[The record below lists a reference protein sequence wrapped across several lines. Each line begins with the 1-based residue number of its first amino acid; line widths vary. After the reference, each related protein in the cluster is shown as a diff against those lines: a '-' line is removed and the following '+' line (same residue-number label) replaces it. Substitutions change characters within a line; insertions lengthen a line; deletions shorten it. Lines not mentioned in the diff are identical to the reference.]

1 MNNYIIKTI
10 LLATIL
16 VAFNSCAQNA
26 KKTENMNTEFRDK
39 IKNIYKN
46 VKSYD
51 YNPTYQIRYDKFNC
65 PIEFYVNDVLVL
77 YLHDSGKSAGE
88 QHVDIP
94 QFILKSGIHTI
105 RIKIYPLLD
114 KNKKFEKFVSKDVKL
129 KVRLVYG
136 DYERELKDWAN
147 FKEVIKFELPKI
159 DHDVPFI
166 ELSKEFTA
174 TVPYELEGW
183 SKGVDL
189 SEEKP
194 EELEQEVKQR
204 MLEIADLY
212 RNKNIE
218 GLAKEHYNRVREFDQ
233 AFYFTT
239 KENSAS
245 WESELQEALN
255 ESKSIEVMDGKMKLM
270 ADGKLVTMLVN
281 DGTFKD
287 QGVIRSRVEGGY
299 SDFFP
304 QYFYRPKE
312 GAKLEVIR

>member
-16 VAFNSCAQNA
+16 VTFNSCGQNA

-51 YNPTYQIRYDKFNC
+51 YNPVYQVRYENYNC
-65 PIEFYVNDVLVL
+65 PMELYINDVLVV
-77 YLHDSGKSAGE
+77 YLAGDGRSAGE
-88 QHVDIP
+88 QIVQVA
-94 QFILKSGIHTI
+94 QFILKSGLQTV
-105 RIKIYPLLD
+105 RVKIYPLMD
-114 KNKKFEKFVSKDVKL
+114 KNKNLEKFVSKDAQLKL
-129 KVRLVYG
+129 RVTYR
-136 DYERELKDWAN
+136 DYEREKSSD
-147 FKEVIKFELPKI
+147 FKEVFKAELPALE
-159 DHDVPFI
+159 HDIPFI
-166 ELSKEFTA
+166 ELKKEFIA
-174 TVPYELEGW
+174 KVPYELEGW

-189 SEEKP
+189 SEEKT
-194 EELEQEVKQR
+194 EELEQEVKKR

-245 WESELQEALN
+245 WEKELQDALN

-270 ADGKLVTMLVN
+270 ANGKLVTILIN

-299 SDFFP
+299 SDYYP
-304 QYFYRPKE
+304 QYFYRPHT